1 MNQFEKEFGLSS
13 KFPTHKLK
21 ENKLKQI
28 ISEASEAAEP
38 DLKQRQNKWRLRT
51 TTTLAYAAT
60 LLLTFSLIFGY
71 LSYERAS
78 LFKDQKI
85 ENDISVSIEKVRI
98 LIDKNRSN
106 TSGVNSPN
114 EVNELLSRY
123 FSSYALAEMVDAVA
137 LLKDKDIKSEEAYN
151 KLIAGK
157 PVEITMTNIIK
168 ADGISV
174 EKLSNQEIAVLWFD
188 KILNKSVSVK
198 CKIED
203 KKWIITHISI

>member
-1 MNQFEKEFGLSS
+1 VNHFEKEFGLSS
-13 KFPTHKLK
+13 EFPTHKLK

-28 ISEASEAAEP
+28 LSDVSEAAGT
-38 DLKQRQNKWRLRT
+38 DLKKRQNKWKSRT
-51 TTTLAYAAT
+51 ITTVAYAAT

-71 LSYERAS
+71 LSYQRAS
-78 LFKDQKI
+78 LFKYQKI
-85 ENDISVSIEKVRI
+85 ENDISVSIEKVRV
-98 LIDKNRSN
+98 LFDKNRSN
-106 TSGVNSPN
+106 TSGVDSPK

-123 FSSYALAEMVDAVA
+123 FSSYALADMVDAVA
-137 LLKDKDIKSEEAYN
+137 LLKDKEIKSEEAYN

-174 EKLSNQEIAVLWFD
+174 EKLSKQEISVSWYD
-188 KILNKSVSVK
+188 EILSKNVSVK

-203 KKWIITHISI
+203 EKWIITNISI